1 MINAPAFCRALRLI
15 ATALAKK
22 MRENRETLITKTL
35 HLGLI
40 KFDQLCL
47 EEVTKR

>member
-22 MRENRETLITKTL
+22 MRENREALITKTL
-35 HLGLI
+35 HLGI
-40 KFDQLCL
+40 IRFDQLCCK
-47 EEVTKR
+47 EVTKR